1 METITLKGPLKGEIT
16 VPGDKSMTH
25 RAIIFASLAKGT
37 SVIYQ
42 PLLGEDCLRTAEIFE
57 KLGVKMTITSEKIV
71 IDSPGYQDFKT
82 PHQCLYTG
90 NSGTTTR
97 LLAGL
102 FGGMGLRSVLSGDAS
117 IAKRPMNR
125 ILQPLQKMNINI
137 SGVDENYTPLI
148 VIPSQVRG
156 IDYQMPVAS
165 AQVKSAILLA
175 GLFANEETV
184 VHEIEVSRNHTETM
198 FAHYQIPVATNQLTV
213 TLPPRGIDNIVA
225 RDFYVPGDISSAAFL
240 IVAALITPNS
250 DITINNVGIN
260 PTRDG
265 IIEIVQKMGGR
276 LTLTQQTDG
285 PEPTATLRVQYTPH
299 LQGIEIGGSLIPRC
313 IDELPVIALL
323 CTQATSSSIIKDA
336 EELKVKETNRID
348 TTANELSKLGLKLKP
363 TEDGLIIEPSTV
375 SKLSDL
381 DSHTDHRIGMMLAV
395 ASLLTEQPVRIH
407 QFESVNVSFPGFL
420 PMLKQL
426 ENEG

>member
-1 METITLKGPLKGEIT
+1 MQTITLKGPLKGEIT

-25 RAIIFASLAKGT
+25 RAIIFASLVKGK

-42 PLLGEDCLRTAEIFE
+42 PLLGEDCLRTAKIFE

-82 PHQCLYTG
+82 PRQCLYTG

-125 ILQPLQKMNINI
+125 ILQPLQKMNINM

-148 VIPSQVRG
+148 VMPSQVRG

-184 VHEIEVSRNHTETM
+184 IHEIEMSRNHTETM
-198 FAHYQIPVATNQLTV
+198 FAHYQIPVETNQLTV
-213 TLPPRGIDNIVA
+213 TLPPRGIDHIVA

-250 DITINNVGIN
+250 DITIHNVGIN

-265 IIEIVQKMGGR
+265 IIEIVQKMGGC

-299 LQGIEIGGSLIPRC
+299 LKGIEIGGSLIPRC

-323 CTQATSSSIIKDA
+323 CTQAASSSIIKDA

-375 SKLSDL
+375 SRLSDL

-395 ASLLTEQPVRIH
+395 ASLLTEQSVHIH

>member
-1 METITLKGPLKGEIT
+1 MEAITLKGPLKGEIT

-148 VIPSQVRG
+148 VMPSQVRG

-184 VHEIEVSRNHTETM
+184 IHEIEVSRNHTETM
-198 FAHYQIPVATNQLTV
+198 FAHYQIPVETNQLTV

-250 DITINNVGIN
+250 DVTIHNVGIN

-285 PEPTATLRVQYTPH
+285 PEPTATIRVQYTPH
-299 LQGIEIGGSLIPRC
+299 LKGIEIGGSLIPRC

-395 ASLLTEQPVRIH
+395 ASLLTEQSVRIH
-407 QFESVNVSFPGFL
+407 QFESVNVSFPGSYL
-420 PMLKQL
+420 C
-426 ENEG
+426 

>member
-1 METITLKGPLKGEIT
+1 MQTITLKGPLKGEIT

-25 RAIIFASLAKGT
+25 RAIIFASLVKGK

-42 PLLGEDCLRTAEIFE
+42 PLLGEDCLRTAKIFE

-82 PHQCLYTG
+82 PRQCLYTG

-125 ILQPLQKMNINI
+125 ILQPLQKMNINM

-148 VIPSQVRG
+148 VMPSQVRG

-184 VHEIEVSRNHTETM
+184 IHEIEMSRNHTETM
-198 FAHYQIPVATNQLTV
+198 FAHYQIPVETNQLTV
-213 TLPPRGIDNIVA
+213 TLPPRGIDHIVA

-250 DITINNVGIN
+250 DITIHNVGIN

-265 IIEIVQKMGGR
+265 IIEIVQKMGGC

-299 LQGIEIGGSLIPRC
+299 LKGIEIGGSLIPRC

-323 CTQATSSSIIKDA
+323 CTQAASSSIIKDA

-348 TTANELSKLGLKLKP
+348 TTANELSKLGLSLIHISEP
-363 TEDGLIIEPSTV
+363 TRPY
-375 SKLSDL
+375 
-381 DSHTDHRIGMMLAV
+381 
-395 ASLLTEQPVRIH
+395 
-407 QFESVNVSFPGFL
+407 
-420 PMLKQL
+420 
-426 ENEG
+426 